1 MLIALLL
8 HVALAVPPT
17 RAVSPG
23 IIRAAIAEA
32 AGLWQPYGV
41 DVTAAGGTGDCGI
54 VLVVVP
60 IETRHAVVMPA
71 WRGALGAITFDPD
84 GAPIPAITLY
94 VTDIE
99 RFVVGARLFSAF
111 GSSWPQALR
120 EELLGRVLGRVLAH
134 EIGHFVLRSPRH
146 SPDGLMRPI
155 QLADDL
161 VAPTR
166 HRLALTA
173 ADAARLDTQR

>member
-1 MLIALLL
+1 MVIALLL
-8 HVALAVPPT
+8 QVSLSIPPT
-17 RAVSPG
+17 PAISSG
-23 IIRAAIAEA
+23 IVRAAVAEA

-41 DVTAAGGTGDCGI
+41 EVTAAGPGNCGT
-54 VLVVVP
+54 VLTVVP
-60 IETRHAVVMPA
+60 IETRHSVVMPA
-71 WRGALGAITFDPD
+71 WRGALGAITFDRT

-99 RFVVGARLFSAF
+99 RLVAGARLFGAF

-120 EELLGRVLGRVLAH
+120 EEILGRVLGRVLAH
-134 EIGHFVLRSPRH
+134 EIGHYVLRSPRH
-146 SPDGLMRPI
+146 SNDGLMRAL

-161 VAPTR
+161 VAPTH
-166 HRLALTA
+166 HRFALTA